1 MIGDVLRALRI
12 EIDAFGEFPLRQPFR
27 DQLEAFLAAHALLQ
41 IVPTLFE
48 GVCDDREQRVVQLR
62 EELVAGADEYFHLIG
77 LGSRLVEALAQI
89 MQIER
94 DEIDHRASGDAQ
106 NLSFLTTNDLPEFF
120 GTTTLSKTAIGP
132 PVYSHACQAE
142 RFFHRAMKLSNCRL
156 AKEFPF
162 YYGD

>member
-1 MIGDVLRALRI
+1 MSSARCGLRSTPSANFLC
-12 EIDAFGEFPLRQPFR
+12 ASPFR

-106 NLSFLTTNDLPEFF
+106 NLSFFDDKRLAGIFRDDDAFQD
-120 GTTTLSKTAIGP
+120 S
-132 PVYSHACQAE
+132 
-142 RFFHRAMKLSNCRL
+142 HRASGLFTRLPSGKILSSRDEAVKLPPC
-156 AKEFPF
+156 
-162 YYGD
+162 